1 MARSPEPVPD
11 WTGMT
16 SAVWIQGRKIRIL
29 AKRVKLS
36 LADRTRARLEAVLA
50 LNSPGSHLRSV
61 PAAPM
66 NVAPTINRRNATV
79 KSNPCYPFF
88 QSGLLY
94 GETFDADEAKSSGVS
109 RTGRQPPA
117 ACKVRAACAV

>member
-36 LADRTRARLEAVLA
+36 LADRTRARRSGAGPEF
-50 LNSPGSHLRSV
+50 PGSHLRSV

-66 NVAPTINRRNATV
+66 NVAPTISGCIAPV
-79 KSNPCYPFF
+79 KSKLRYLFF
-88 QSGLLY
+88 RGGLLC
-94 GETFDADEAKSSGVS
+94 GEAFHADEAKSAGV
-109 RTGRQPPA
+109 
-117 ACKVRAACAV
+117 

>member
-66 NVAPTINRRNATV
+66 NVAPTISGCIAPV
-79 KSNPCYPFF
+79 KSKLRYLFF
-88 QSGLLY
+88 RGGLLC
-94 GETFDADEAKSSGVS
+94 GEAFHADEAKSAGV
-109 RTGRQPPA
+109 
-117 ACKVRAACAV
+117 